1 MVASQCS
8 GPAVG
13 IAFSPCLGFL
23 DNKEPKALKVCCS
36 GHENLY
42 KRGKT
47 KEDRVAICNCLKT
60 LLENH
65 DRRRFL
71 NIREQCHIDKS
82 KGLGIP
88 DVGPTADCSK
98 ISPTSSSTRHLDW
111 HRKIQLSSVTP
122 WKLRAKKT
130 EVKKFESGRKMTTP
144 MVQRKEMGSTMRYSL
159 RSSWKENKKPP
170 LGMSFDRS
178 MEGTMEKKTIA
189 V

>member
-1 MVASQCS
+1 MGSLGIVLIVTICLLTLMSLPSRIMVASQCS

-13 IAFSPCLGFL
+13 LAFSPCLGFL
-23 DNKEPKALKVCCS
+23 DNKDPKPLKTCCS
-36 GHENLY
+36 GHENLH

-98 ISPTSSSTRHLDW
+98 
-111 HRKIQLSSVTP
+111 
-122 WKLRAKKT
+122 
-130 EVKKFESGRKMTTP
+130 
-144 MVQRKEMGSTMRYSL
+144 
-159 RSSWKENKKPP
+159 
-170 LGMSFDRS
+170 
-178 MEGTMEKKTIA
+178 
-189 V
+189 